1 MLATR
6 GSSLPPVS
14 ADRDGHWA
22 GARPQRPC
30 AEAAIADVLRAAMP
44 LAGVA
49 VLRRYLATITVKKI
63 IPEAL

>member
-1 MLATR
+1 
-6 GSSLPPVS
+6 
-14 ADRDGHWA
+14 
-22 GARPQRPC
+22 
-30 AEAAIADVLRAAMP
+30 MP